1 MHYSKPSVLSPL
13 LGLALAALGGRGG
26 LVDHSRAATMSL
38 EGGETDKLAPS
49 PPGPSGP

>member
-1 MHYSKPSVLSPL
+1 MDWPVRLLFTALLLS
-13 LGLALAALGGRGG
+13 ALAALGGRGG